1 MTTSLNKAARSARSA
16 SVLVLAISAVLGLGG
31 CGEPSGG
38 KADGSGEA
46 AASVQNP
53 AAMAKLDAYTESHN
67 DLLDTWG
74 LISTAQTY
82 DEQDIPRKTAQDSIM
97 ISDGQIGLALEKLKR
112 ARAMPGGPPALD
124 KAADTLIADLDKLMS
139 RLGPLK
145 IYYDSKAYRE
155 DGLARGKTEDPQIK
169 AEFQTALTD
178 LEAFSDGLDAER
190 RKHAAAVLTALKTSG
205 DSLGYNSKLALQ
217 QAESLVS
224 LFKSPKDLTDPAVL
238 SKGDAIVAEL
248 DKTLADQRQAY
259 AAAKAKAKTPIEQPN
274 PNHEIAAG
282 NLTSLIGDYRDL
294 KQSHKVEDL
303 DDMTK
308 NYNGAVERLN
318 SI

>member
-1 MTTSLNKAARSARSA
+1 MITSFNGAARSAMSA
-16 SVLVLAISAVLGLGG
+16 SVLALAISAVLGLGG
-31 CGEPSGG
+31 CDKAPGG
-38 KADGSGEA
+38 KAADGA
-46 AASVQNP
+46 PASVQNP
-53 AAMAKLDAYTESHN
+53 AAMAKLSAYTESHN

-74 LISTAQTY
+74 LVPTAQTY
-82 DEQDIPRKTAQDSIM
+82 AEQDIPNKTAQESIL
-97 ISDGQIGLALEKLKR
+97 ISDGQIDLALEKLKN
-112 ARAMPGGPPALD
+112 ARALPGGPQALD
-124 KAADTLIADLDKLMS
+124 RAADTLIADLDKLMA
-139 RLGPLK
+139 RLRPLK

-155 DGLARGKTEDPQIK
+155 DGLARGKAEDPLIK

-178 LEAFSDGLDAER
+178 MQAFSDALDVER
-190 RKHAAAVLTALKTSG
+190 QKDAAAVLAALKASG
-205 DSLGYNSKLALQ
+205 DMLGYDSKLALQ

-238 SKGDAIVAEL
+238 AKGDAIVADL

-259 AAAKAKAKTPIEQPN
+259 AAVKAKAKTPIEQPD

-308 NYNGAVERLN
+308 NYNSAVERLN